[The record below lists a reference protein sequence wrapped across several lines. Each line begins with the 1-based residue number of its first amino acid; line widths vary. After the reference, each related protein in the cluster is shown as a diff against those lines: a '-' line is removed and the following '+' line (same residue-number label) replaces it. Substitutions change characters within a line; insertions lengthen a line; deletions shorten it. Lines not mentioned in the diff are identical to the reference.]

1 MTLSGLETLLM
12 TVSLCLLMLGM
23 GATLTVEHFRQ
34 VARQPLPVLIGLASQ
49 YGWMPL
55 IAFLLAWGLD
65 LSPAMAVGLI
75 IMGCS
80 TGGALSNFFCYV
92 SRGDLALSISMTVVS
107 TLTGFLMIPLL
118 LLIYTGPF
126 LDASG
131 DHGLS
136 IPLGRIFA
144 TLLFILIPVW
154 LGVLLRRHSLLW
166 ARRAEIGGSAVGLL
180 LVIFIVA
187 SNVLREAD
195 AMLKMDSSVYMAGV
209 LLSPIGFLM
218 GYLGSRLLRL
228 EGRQRRAVSLETG
241 VQNVPLALA
250 IILISFPGEIQRE
263 VLAVPIFYG
272 IAYTPL
278 AALGAWLLRYFE
290 KAPGESEMYSDSPAK
305 KVTAN

>member
-1 MTLSGLETLLM
+1 MTLSGLESLSM
-12 TVSLCLLMLGM
+12 TVSLFLLMLGM
-23 GATLTVEHFRQ
+23 GATLTIDHFRQ
-34 VARQPLPVLIGLASQ
+34 VARQPLPVLIGLASH

-55 IAFLLAWGLD
+55 IAFLLARGLD

-80 TGGALSNFFCYV
+80 TGGALSNFFCYI

-118 LLIYTGPF
+118 LFIYTAPF
-126 LDASG
+126 LDASQ
-131 DHGLS
+131 DNSLS

-154 LGVLLRRHSLLW
+154 LGVVLRRYSLLW
-166 ARRAEIGGSAVGLL
+166 ARRAEITGSAVGLL
-180 LVIFIVA
+180 LIILIVG

-195 AMLKMDSSVYMAGV
+195 TMLMMDSSVYFAGV
-209 LLSPIGFLM
+209 LLSPIGILL
-218 GYLGSRLLRL
+218 GYLGARLLRL
-228 EGRQRRAVSLETG
+228 ETRQRRAVSLETG

-250 IILISFPGEIQRE
+250 IILISFQGEIQHE

-272 IAYTPL
+272 IAYAPL
-278 AALGAWLLRYFE
+278 AALGAWLLRYFD
-290 KAPGESEMYSDSPAK
+290 KAPGKSEIISHY
-305 KVTAN
+305 T

>member
-1 MTLSGLETLLM
+1 MTLSGLESLSM
-12 TVSLCLLMLGM
+12 TVSLFLLMLGM
-23 GATLTVEHFRQ
+23 GATLTIDHFRQ
-34 VARQPLPVLIGLASQ
+34 VARQPLPVLIGLASH

-55 IAFLLAWGLD
+55 IAFLLARGLD

-80 TGGALSNFFCYV
+80 TGGALSNFFCYI

-118 LLIYTGPF
+118 LFIYTAPF
-126 LDASG
+126 LDASQ
-131 DHGLS
+131 DNSLS

-154 LGVLLRRHSLLW
+154 LGVVLRRYSLLW
-166 ARRAEIGGSAVGLL
+166 ARRAEITGSAVGLL
-180 LVIFIVA
+180 LIILIVG

-195 AMLKMDSSVYMAGV
+195 TMLMMDSSVYFAGV
-209 LLSPIGFLM
+209 LLSPIGILL
-218 GYLGSRLLRL
+218 GYLGARLLRL
-228 EGRQRRAVSLETG
+228 ETRQRRAVSLETG

-250 IILISFPGEIQRE
+250 IILISFPGEIQHE

-272 IAYTPL
+272 IAYAPL
-278 AALGAWLLRYFE
+278 AALGAWLLRYFD
-290 KAPGESEMYSDSPAK
+290 KAPGKSEIISHY
-305 KVTAN
+305 T